1 MQYVLHILKT
11 VNSDANYIFVW
22 MAPRLAQLELFWCTD
37 MIQPPS
43 SSISSTTN
51 MFLLTFCLC
60 LGNVNGII
68 PETSKTEMDIITNM
82 ETNMFREQMRQNDI
96 FKEVEEVMEDTQQK
110 LEDAVHQVFWFLY
123 NPLKPCCSELL
134 F

>member
-1 MQYVLHILKT
+1 
-11 VNSDANYIFVW
+11 
-22 MAPRLAQLELFWCTD
+22 
-37 MIQPPS
+37 
-43 SSISSTTN
+43 

-110 LEDAVHQVFWFLY
+110 LEDAVHQVLWFLY